1 MVLLRTLQPSFTA
14 GELSPALY
22 ARTDLAKYQT
32 GLKTGLNIFIHPHGG
47 VSNRAGLEFCCAVAD
62 SASAVKLVDFQFN
75 TEQTYVLEFGDQTV
89 RVIKDGAQ
97 VLDSAK
103 TGTITAISQAS
114 PGVVTITGHPFAD
127 GDEIYLATI
136 SGMVELNGRNF
147 RVANATANS
156 FTLVDRWGTDV
167 DTTSYGAYLSDGQ
180 ADAVYQIASPYPAAA
195 LENLT
200 YVQEADV
207 MYFCH
212 EDFAIRK
219 LGRTG
224 DDSWTFSQPDFT
236 PDMTAPVNVAA
247 ARASGSG
254 STQYRY
260 VVSAIDEDTGE
271 ESLPSAE
278 ASVTNNLLIAGY
290 KNTISWDAVTGASR
304 YIVYKYDSGVFG
316 YIGGADG
323 TTLID
328 ENITADLADT
338 PQQARNPFDGPGKYP
353 RCATFFEQ
361 RLGFASTKED
371 PQAVWFS
378 QSANYENFGIS
389 SPAKASDAI
398 TFRLRARQVN
408 QVRSMVP
415 SRTLLLLTSGATW
428 TVTGGAEEGYL
439 TPSNP
444 IIRPQLYRG
453 TSTVQPLLV
462 GNVML
467 FPLARGGII
476 NDMSY
481 QFTED
486 GYVDNDLTVLSR
498 HLFDNKEVKAW
509 GYAQAP
515 WSMVWVVMN
524 DGSLL
529 SMTYLRKH
537 EIWGWTRHETGGFV
551 EDVTVIDE
559 DDEDVPYFLVR
570 RTINGQSKRYIERL
584 HSRAFTDVEDAFFVD
599 SGLTYDGT
607 PADELSG
614 LEHLEGEPVVA
625 LADGNVVQNLTV
637 TGGLITLPYEAGKI
651 HVGRQMI
658 ADIETLPL
666 DIGPVQGIGTIQGRL
681 RTVPDI
687 HMRVENSRGLFVG
700 PDFDNLN
707 EWKQRQTEHYG
718 EPIDLYTG
726 LMRIAPEPVWDD
738 EGTLCVRQSYPLPMT
753 VLSIMPDLVSGG

>member
-1 MVLLRTLQPSFTA
+1 MVLLRTFQPSFTA

-47 VSNRAGLEFCCAVAD
+47 VSNRAGLEFCCAAAD

-75 TEQTYVLEFGDQTV
+75 TEQTYVLEFGDLTL

-97 VLDSAK
+97 VLDSGK
-103 TGTITAISQAS
+103 TGTITAITQAN
-114 PGVVTITGHPFAD
+114 PGVVTITGHPFAN
-127 GDEIYLATI
+127 GDEIYLSNI
-136 SGMVELNGRNF
+136 SGMAELNGRNY

-156 FTLVDRWGTDV
+156 FTLVDLWGDAV
-167 DTTSYGAYLSDGQ
+167 DTGGYGPYSSGGR
-180 ADAVYQIASPYPAAA
+180 ADAIYQVATPYPASA
-195 LENLT
+195 LSALT

-212 EDFAIRK
+212 EDYAIRK
-219 LGRTG
+219 LSRTG
-224 DDSWTFSQPDFT
+224 NDSWTFSAPDFT
-236 PDMTAPVNVAA
+236 PDMTAPGNVAA
-247 ARASGSG
+247 AVTSGSG
-254 STQYRY
+254 ATQYRY
-260 VVSAIDEDTGE
+260 VVSAISEATGE

-278 ASVTNNLLIAGY
+278 ATVNNNLLIAGH
-290 KNTISWDAVTGASR
+290 KNTVSWDAVAGASR

-323 TTLID
+323 TSLID

-338 PQQARNPFDGPGKYP
+338 PQQARNPFNAPGKYP

-408 QVRSMVP
+408 QVRAMVP

-428 TVTGGAEEGYL
+428 TVTGGSDEGYL

-453 TSTVQPLLV
+453 TSSVQPLLV

-498 HLFDNKEVKAW
+498 HLFDNREVKAW
-509 GYAQAP
+509 AYAQAP
-515 WSMVWVVMN
+515 WSIIWVVMS

-559 DDEDVPYFLVR
+559 GDEDVAYFLIR
-570 RTINGQSKRYIERL
+570 RTINGQSRRYIERM
-584 HSRAFTDVEDAFFVD
+584 HSRSFSDVKNAFFVD
-599 SGLTYDGT
+599 SGLTYSGV
-607 PADELSG
+607 PADEISG
-614 LEHLEGEPVVA
+614 LEHLEGEAVVA

-637 TGGLITLPYEAGKI
+637 SNGSVTLPYEASKVHIGK
-651 HVGRQMI
+651 RLI

-666 DIGPVQGIGTIQGRL
+666 DIGPVQSIGTIQGRL
-681 RTVPDI
+681 RTMPDI
-687 HMRVENSRGLFVG
+687 HIRVENSRGLFVG
-700 PDFDNLN
+700 PSFEALN
-707 EWKQRQTEHYG
+707 EWKQRRTEDYG

-726 LMRIAPEPVWDD
+726 LMRIAPEPGWDD

-753 VLSIMPDLVSGG
+753 VLSIMPDLISGG